1 MDRALVFG
9 TRDEGSIPPGRTMIK
24 TYLNLISNIP
34 TAWLIIISGILV
46 IIGDYTGKLWSENL
60 RDAWFYFAILTYF
73 LSGLLYIPV
82 LTRENLTTTSVIW
95 SLISILGF
103 LFIGLVIFRE
113 KLTTLQVFGLLFGVI
128 SLAIF
133 AFDN

>member
-1 MDRALVFG
+1 
-9 TRDEGSIPPGRTMIK
+9 MIK